1 MNTLLT
7 TVLDAIVLTFELLG
21 VATIV
26 LGALYSA
33 YSILIKKE
41 LLSLDAIRLALGR
54 SIVLALEFFLAAD
67 IIGTIITPD
76 YYSIGMLSILVII
89 RTILTYFLNQDL
101 DRLSQHRGV

>member
-1 MNTLLT
+1 MNSTLITILN
-7 TVLDAIVLTFELLG
+7 AIVLIFELLG

-26 LGALYSA
+26 IGALYSA
-33 YSILIKKE
+33 YKILFKKE
-41 LLSLDAIRLALGR
+41 LWSLDAIRLALGR

-76 YYSIGMLSILVII
+76 YYSLGMLSILVII

-101 DRLSQHRGV
+101 NRLSQ